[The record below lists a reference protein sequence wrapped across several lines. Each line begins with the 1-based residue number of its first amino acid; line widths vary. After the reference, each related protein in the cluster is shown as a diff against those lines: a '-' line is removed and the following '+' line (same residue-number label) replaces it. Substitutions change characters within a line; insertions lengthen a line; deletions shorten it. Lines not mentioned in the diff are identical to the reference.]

1 MSESKIEAMYKALY
15 DSRAK
20 EYEIAK
26 RKQLESL
33 DNELKSYTNAYNSTK
48 NQIELNKKNTAN
60 KYQEMYKDLD
70 NQAQEGK
77 NRYYKD
83 RNNASV
89 DYSKNTHAIR
99 DYMAKHNLLQ
109 SGESVDALLR
119 NNTDFSNNMGSIR
132 DNENTFNKN
141 ITDTRNRYL
150 RDETSAY
157 ANYDKSLADAL
168 AEYDL
173 QRGRIVQSRTSAEQD
188 FSDQIA
194 ALKKEVEANKLKDL
208 MAYQQSLAAASYSGG
223 GSGRSYSS
231 GGSRSGGSSSLS
243 NTDKN
248 TLANEVAYVVKNQ
261 RNFAETRNA
270 VETAYMNGEI
280 SDAQRQQYLNMIN
293 STLNAMKKQQAAINK
308 GKTSNATTKS
318 SNYNKNKVT
327 YSRY

>member
-1 MSESKIEAMYKALY
+1 MSESQIEAMYKALY

-89 DYSKNTHAIR
+89 DHSKNTQAIR

-141 ITDTRNRYL
+141 ITDTRNSYL

-173 QRGRIVQSRTSAEQD
+173 NRGRIVQNRTSAEND
-188 FSDQIA
+188 YLDKLE

-208 MAYQQSLAAASYSGG
+208 MAYQQSLIAAASSRSSGSGG
-223 GSGRSYSS
+223 GGRSYSS
-231 GGSRSGGSSSLS
+231 SGSSSSNDEVSSAMRALMNDFNKYIKNKDSKNARELLYLGLNSVSQGYLS
-243 NTDKN
+243 HQD
-248 TLANEVAYVVKNQ
+248 
-261 RNFAETRNA
+261 
-270 VETAYMNGEI
+270 
-280 SDAQRQQYLNMIN
+280 
-293 STLNAMKKQQAAINK
+293 
-308 GKTSNATTKS
+308 
-318 SNYNKNKVT
+318 YNKMQSSLQSLEDSIQAKKDKYNTNKT
-327 YSRY
+327 YGYRNGVAGYY

>member
-1 MSESKIEAMYKALY
+1 MSESQIEAMYKALY

-141 ITDTRNRYL
+141 ITDTRYSYL

-173 QRGRIVQSRTSAEQD
+173 NRGRIVQNRTSAEND
-188 FSDQIA
+188 YLDKLE

-208 MAYQQSLAAASYSGG
+208 MAYQQSLIAAASSRSSGSGG
-223 GSGRSYSS
+223 GGRSYSS
-231 GGSRSGGSSSLS
+231 RGSSSSS
-243 NTDKN
+243 NTSN
-248 TLANEVAYVVKNQ
+248 TVRTNLANEVNYTVNNLS
-261 RNFAETRNA
+261 NFAQTRNL
-270 VETAYMNGEI
+270 VEQAYLQGHI
-280 SDAQRQQYLNMIN
+280 SDSERSAYIN
-293 STLNAMKKQQAAINK
+293 RINGTMNAMKKAQASVNK
-308 GKTSNATTKS
+308 GEYNGYSTT
-318 SNYNKNKVT
+318 NKKNGLVST
-327 YSRY
+327 RY